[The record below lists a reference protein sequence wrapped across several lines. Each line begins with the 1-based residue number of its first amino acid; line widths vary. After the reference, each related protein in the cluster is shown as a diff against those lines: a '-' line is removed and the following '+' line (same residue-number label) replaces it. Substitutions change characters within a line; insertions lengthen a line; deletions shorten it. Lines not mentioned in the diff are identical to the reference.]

1 MKKLVLMLI
10 IATLVSAGV
19 FAEVRLDLG
28 IKAPL
33 EIGIE
38 GLTDEDGNAIDA
50 SIPVPEFL
58 PIPSGMI
65 AGQLGLGP
73 IKLGAG
79 LNVYSVIVQTLLYP
93 AVYAEL
99 DIGFLAAQLNLG
111 GFVFGTFGIAGS
123 SLSTSDLLIP
133 DLSAHLKLGIFQVGL
148 GVAAFTSSNVVE
160 DAFPYV
166 AYFSAKVS
174 LDF

>member
-1 MKKLVLMLI
+1 VPTKQLAILSK
-10 IATLVSAGV
+10 
-19 FAEVRLDLG
+19 VRLDLG

-38 GLTDEDGNAIDA
+38 GLTDEEGNAIDA
-50 SIPVPEFL
+50 SIPIPEFL

-79 LNVYSVIVQTLLYP
+79 LNVYSVIVQTLVYP
-93 AVYAEL
+93 AIYAEL
-99 DIGFLAAQLNLG
+99 DIGFLVAQLNVG
-111 GFVFGTFGIAGS
+111 GLAFGTFGMAGS
-123 SLSTSDLLIP
+123 GFSTSDLLIP
-133 DLSAHLKLGIFQVGL
+133 DLSAHLKLGIFQLGL
-148 GVAAFTSSNVVE
+148 GVAAFTSSTVTE
-160 DAFPYV
+160 DVFPYI
-166 AYFSAKVS
+166 AYLSAKVS